1 MEIVSI
7 ERKTFEEMKDDIKR
21 VIDTCAPGGGFIFCA
36 DKGFVPPGDVNR
48 TLIECYNFAHEYSK
62 K

>member
-1 MEIVSI
+1 
-7 ERKTFEEMKDDIKR
+7 MKDDIKR
-21 VIDTCAPGGGFIFCA
+21 VIDTCAPGGGFIFSA
-36 DKGFVPPGDVNR
+36 DKGFLTPGDVNP